1 MECLRYDK
9 SEQVWRPNYS
19 HSTPR
24 DHQLELSCYKRL
36 LHLTNLS
43 NYCCVIFNFS
53 QVRVEHCSPEI
64 VRLLGIEP
72 RHFTLPQYIR
82 LIHPEDA
89 STHLAKLFKIS
100 ELFRK
105 LSHQRRRNYKVTQ
118 SLRLKHAR
126 GHYVSILQQIVYV
139 TNPID
144 NLLRVFVALSEAPKT
159 YPNNQFRM
167 SIMNRQADQAMS

>member
-1 MECLRYDK
+1 
-9 SEQVWRPNYS
+9 
-19 HSTPR
+19 
-24 DHQLELSCYKRL
+24 
-36 LHLTNLS
+36 
-43 NYCCVIFNFS
+43 
-53 QVRVEHCSPEI
+53 
-64 VRLLGIEP
+64 
-72 RHFTLPQYIR
+72 
-82 LIHPEDA
+82 
-89 STHLAKLFKIS
+89 
-100 ELFRK
+100 LFRK

-167 SIMNRQADQAMS
+167 SIMNRQADQAMSIENGILGTALSLKNLTTREREILSLLMKNMSTNEIAEKISRSPHTVKNHRKNMLRKTGASNTLELIMLAFQEE